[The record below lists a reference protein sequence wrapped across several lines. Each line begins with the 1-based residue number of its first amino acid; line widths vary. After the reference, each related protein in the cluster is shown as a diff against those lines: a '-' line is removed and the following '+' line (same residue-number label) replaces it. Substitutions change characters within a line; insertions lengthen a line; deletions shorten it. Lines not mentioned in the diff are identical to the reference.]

1 MHVQYQHRA
10 NLAIIGKPTNV
21 WSWSIQFPRLTLG
34 QQKKSTPSPPT
45 HTHHK
50 KEMFLIRC
58 MKSWLLSKSFCFQL
72 VYFWIFIRVIW
83 LKKGTTI
90 EKQYHVLLL
99 IHNMHLPVSDWH
111 IMGFNAFSDI
121 HNKILR
127 RLDPWKGK
135 TLIFGR
141 LTYAYIYNVILQ
153 LAEFIIRWSD
163 ELYQVKNLLSKC
175 IR

>member
-1 MHVQYQHRA
+1 MHEILV
-10 NLAIIGKPTNV
+10 V
-21 WSWSIQFPRLTLG
+21 V
-34 QQKKSTPSPPT
+34 
-45 HTHHK
+45 
-50 KEMFLIRC
+50 
-58 MKSWLLSKSFCFQL
+58 KSFCFQL
-72 VYFWIFIRVIW
+72 VYFWIFIWVIW

-111 IMGFNAFSDI
+111 IMGFNTISDI

-127 RLDPWKGK
+127 GLDPWKGK
-135 TLIFGR
+135 TLIFRR

-163 ELYQVKNLLSKC
+163 ELYQVKNLLSEC